1 MVEILEIP
9 KTLQTTLI
17 RMKLRELWNCLCVDA
32 VHVAGAEPGELAE
45 DVVGE
50 DVHPEEA
57 RQHGELHQEPADF
70 AQHAVVVLWAV
81 IAEMIMRDDVSSYG
95 FNVFL
100 DLLDLCAQDMGAFYI
115 LLPTSH

>member
-1 MVEILEIP
+1 
-9 KTLQTTLI
+9 
-17 RMKLRELWNCLCVDA
+17 MKLRELWNCLCVDA
-32 VHVAGAEPGELAE
+32 VHVAGAEAGELAE

-81 IAEMIMRDDVSSYG
+81 IAEITIMRDASYG
-95 FNVFL
+95 FKFFAAL
-100 DLLDLCAQDMGAFYI
+100 YL
-115 LLPTSH
+115 